1 MELNVM
7 SFNIRYDEP
16 RDSLNNWQYRKDIA
30 AQTVMLYDADIV
42 GTQEVLNSQLNDL
55 TQRLPEY
62 GSIGV
67 GRADGKTDG
76 EYSAILYKKT
86 RLEAIESGT
95 FWLSETPEVAGSQGW
110 DGACERIATWAI
122 LQDVRTKQQVFAI
135 NTHLDHVG
143 TVARQK
149 GVALLL
155 ERAAQLSRGLPVIVT
170 GDFNATPESD
180 VIQHVLNPANPLL
193 LVHTRDVAAEKS
205 GPEWTFHGFGKVP
218 LESRAFIDYIFVNH
232 DVKVFKHTVIEAE
245 VKGKFISD
253 HSVVTAKIVLQ

>member
-67 GRADGKTDG
+67 GRSDGKTDG

-86 RLEAIESGT
+86 RLEAIEQGT
-95 FWLSETPEVAGSQGW
+95 FWLSETPEVAGSKGW

-193 LVHTRDVAAEKS
+193 LVHTRDVADEKS
-205 GPEWTFHGFGKVP
+205 GTEWTFHGFGKVP
-218 LESRAFIDYIFVNH
+218 LERRPFIDYIFVSS
-232 DVKVFKHTVIEAE
+232 DFKVFKHTVIEAE
-245 VKGKFISD
+245 VKGVFISD